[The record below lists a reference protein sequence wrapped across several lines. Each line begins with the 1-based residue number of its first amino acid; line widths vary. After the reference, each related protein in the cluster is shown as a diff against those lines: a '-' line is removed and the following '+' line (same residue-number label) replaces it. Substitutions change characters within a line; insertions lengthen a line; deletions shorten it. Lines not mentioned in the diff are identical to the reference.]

1 MKHLVQN
8 KKALSMA
15 LAAALAI
22 APVNAFAASNDVRGH
37 WAERTITQWKDK
49 GLIGGYQDGTFKP
62 DKPATRAEFARIMN
76 QALGLNH
83 KGNVSFSDVSSSD
96 WYYNDVA
103 IAMGEQYTAG
113 YPDGT
118 FKPNEIITRA
128 QAAVFIAKA
137 LGASGGSLASFNDAS
152 SIPAWAQGAVGGIV
166 EKGYMSGY
174 PDGTFRP
181 NAVLTRAEAV
191 STLNRIMG
199 VKPVE
204 EETKKVEKDVVIDQS
219 GTKLKD
225 QTIEGNLTI
234 SDKVGNGKVT
244 LSNVEIK
251 GDLIIQGGGENSVY
265 LDNTTVEGKTV
276 MDKKNV
282 RLELSGKTKLPNVE
296 IKKACNLTASNF
308 SGEVKRISITSSISD
323 KTTIGVA
330 AEKLYVESKADLYI
344 TKDIDQVVVEK
355 DAAGTKI
362 EVGSNSKVSTLAA
375 DGKISL
381 NGKGKVSTL
390 EANVDGITYASD
402 ITITKTETAKGV
414 DKPEKTNKNGT
425 GGGSSSDSSSSS
437 KKSVSA
443 IVVTGTAVVGAK
455 LTATTTPTA
464 ATGTYQWQ
472 RCDTVNG
479 TYTNITGA
487 TASTYTIAS
496 GDGGKYLRVVFSAS
510 GKYKGTQIS
519 TATAKI
525 VVDTTAPVVTL
536 GVANRTS
543 DTAATVKFTSNEAGK
558 YYTAVVDKDATAPTI
573 NTTGV
578 GTACTTAETTVSVTL
593 TAGDKDVYVVVK
605 DAAGNVSTPVKI
617 AVAAYVA
624 PKEITGF
631 TALTKVTLDADE
643 HLVNLAVLK
652 ASGKL
657 PTKVTVTDGTTP
669 VDATIT
675 DWTGTFDGTAT
686 GPKTL
691 TAVWTMPAG
700 YVDAVAPISVT
711 IAVDVDVVQTAAPD
725 TTAPVVTPGVANR
738 TSDTAATVKFTS

>member
-1 MKHLVQN
+1 MKRLVQN

-22 APVNAFAASNDVRGH
+22 APVSAFAASNDIRGH
-37 WAERTITQWKDK
+37 WAERTITQWQDK

-96 WYYNDVA
+96 WFYNDVA

-137 LGASGGSLASFNDAS
+137 LGASGGSLASFKDAS

-234 SDKVGNGKVT
+234 SEKVGKGNVT

-251 GDLIIQGGGENSVY
+251 GNLIIQGGGENSVY
-265 LDNTTVEGKTV
+265 LDNTVVEGKTV

-296 IKKACNLTASNF
+296 IKEACNLTTSNF
-308 SGEVKRISITSSISD
+308 SGEVKRISIISSVSD
-323 KTTIGVA
+323 KITIGVA

-344 TKDIDQVVVEK
+344 TRDIDQVVVEK
-355 DAAGTKI
+355 NAAGTKI
-362 EVGSNSKVSTLAA
+362 EVGSNSKVSTLTA
-375 DGKISL
+375 DGKVSL
-381 NGKGKVSTL
+381 NGKGKISTL

-402 ITITKTETAKGV
+402 ITITKTETAKGI
-414 DKPEKTNKNGT
+414 DKPEQTYKNGT
-425 GGGSSSDSSSSS
+425 SGGSSSDSSSSS

-443 IVVTGTAVVGAK
+443 IAVTGTAVVGAK
-455 LTATTTPTA
+455 LTATPTPTA
-464 ATGTYQWQ
+464 ATGTYRWQ
-472 RCDTVNG
+472 KCDTVNG

-487 TASTYTIAS
+487 TSSTYTIAT
-496 GDGGKYLRVVFSAS
+496 GDEGKYIRVVFSAS
-510 GKYKGTQIS
+510 GSYKGTQTSVATAAIGTAVVPS
-519 TATAKI
+519 VKVTALAFTDTDTDASQMGGTVTWTAPTNVSNVTGYVVYASADGTTKGAKLGEVGVGTNQLVIPANTTYAAHIIVVAKNTTGEAVSVNYASVAVTDVVATATPVITGTPKAG
-525 VVDTTAPVVTL
+525 DTTISGTCVDGATVAVSING
-536 GVANRTS
+536 GVAA
-543 DTAATVKFTSNEAGK
+543 AATVTGTNWTITVPALVAGNTISVVATK
-558 YYTAVVDKDATAPTI
+558 APHTASAAATATVAGVSSYKAVTNITGVPTTGTAGTEIDLTTAVV
-573 NTTGV
+573 N
-578 GTACTTAETTVSVTL
+578 
-593 TAGDKDVYVVVK
+593 
-605 DAAGNVSTPVKI
+605 
-617 AVAAYVA
+617 
-624 PKEITGF
+624 
-631 TALTKVTLDADE
+631 
-643 HLVNLAVLK
+643 
-652 ASGKL
+652 
-657 PTKVTVTDGTTP
+657 
-669 VDATIT
+669 
-675 DWTGTFDGTAT
+675 
-686 GPKTL
+686 
-691 TAVWTMPAG
+691 
-700 YVDAVAPISVT
+700 
-711 IAVDVDVVQTAAPD
+711 
-725 TTAPVVTPGVANR
+725 
-738 TSDTAATVKFTS
+738 

>member
-1 MKHLVQN
+1 MKRLVQN

-22 APVNAFAASNDVRGH
+22 APVSAFAASNDIRGH
-37 WAERTITQWKDK
+37 WAERTITQWQDK

-83 KGNVSFSDVSSSD
+83 KGNVSFSDVSSRD
-96 WYYNDVA
+96 WFYNDVA

-137 LGASGGSLASFNDAS
+137 LGASGGSLASFKDAS

-204 EETKKVEKDVVIDQS
+204 EETKKTEKDVVIDES

-234 SDKVGNGKVT
+234 SDKVGKGKVT

-265 LDNTTVEGKTV
+265 LDNTVVEGKTV

-282 RLELSGKTKLPNVE
+282 HLEVSGKTKLPNVE
-296 IKKACNLTASNF
+296 IKKACSMTTSNF
-308 SGEVKRISITSSISD
+308 SGEVKKISITSAISD
-323 KTTIGVA
+323 KTTIGVSA
-330 AEKLYVESKADLYI
+330 DKLYVEGKANLYI
-344 TKDIDQVVVEK
+344 TRDIAQVIVEK
-355 DAAGTKI
+355 DAAGTELEI
-362 EVGSNSKVSTLAA
+362 SSNGKVSTLTA
-375 DGKISL
+375 DGKVALSGS
-381 NGKGKVSTL
+381 GKISTL
-390 EANVDGITYASD
+390 EANVDGITYTSAM
-402 ITITKTETAKGV
+402 TINKTETAKGV
-414 DKPEKTNKNGT
+414 DKPSRTNE
-425 GGGSSSDSSSSS
+425 SSSSSSSSS
-437 KKSVSA
+437 KTSVSA
-443 IVVTGTAVVGAK
+443 IGITGTAVVGAK
-455 LTATTTPTA
+455 LTATPTPAA

-487 TASTYTIAS
+487 TASTYTIAT
-496 GDGGKYLRVVFSAS
+496 GDAGKYLRVVFSAS
-510 GKYKGTQIS
+510 GNYKGTQTS
-519 TATAKI
+519 VATAAI
-525 VVDTTAPVVTL
+525 
-536 GVANRTS
+536 G
-543 DTAATVKFTSNEAGK
+543 
-558 YYTAVVDKDATAPTI
+558 TAVVPSVKVTALAFTDTDTDAAQMGGTVTWTAPTNVSNVTGYVVYASTDGI
-573 NTTGV
+573 TKGAKLGEVGV
-578 GTACTTAETTVSVTL
+578 GTNQLVIPANTTYAAHIIVVAKNITGEAVSANYASVAVTDVVADPAAGATSELAKVTDAVVTTVPNGT
-593 TAGDKDVYVVVK
+593 TND
-605 DAAGNVSTPVKI
+605 
-617 AVAAYVA
+617 
-624 PKEITGF
+624 
-631 TALTKVTLDADE
+631 
-643 HLVNLAVLK
+643 K
-652 ASGKL
+652 ASIEAAML
-657 PTKVTVTDGTTP
+657 VLANAA
-669 VDATIT
+669 VDSANYT
-675 DWTGTFDGTAT
+675 
-686 GPKTL
+686 
-691 TAVWTMPAG
+691 
-700 YVDAVAPISVT
+700 VT
-711 IAVDVDVVQTAAPD
+711 IASGSAYDAGTKAW
-725 TTAPVVTPGVANR
+725 TGKFVVTNKTTPANTKTDAANR
-738 TSDTAATVKFTS
+738 NITVVIAADPAAGAT